1 MVSTADPLSITPA
14 ALRVRSLGA
23 PGIVSPVAGL
33 VRGRASSPHYV
44 HESDRVLLDDTIEGA
59 AARLCDVG
67 ELPSLE
73 PGGPREYIYFDP
85 AGTRAGIVTCGGLCP
100 GLNNVIR
107 GLVLHLADSYGVTEV
122 LGFRD
127 GFRGLVGDVE
137 PVRLDRDVVADIH
150 NRGGTILGTSRGN
163 QDPERMV
170 ATLER
175 LGISVLFVIGGDGTL
190 RGAQQIA
197 DEADRRGLTL
207 SVIGVPKTID
217 NDIPYLDQSFG
228 FQTAFTRA
236 TESIKAALTEA
247 SSTPNGVGLV
257 KLMGRHS
264 GFIACYAALASHD
277 VDFVLIPEV
286 PLHLD
291 GPNGFLASLRRRVG
305 KRGHAVVVVAEG
317 AGQELFAYDGAV
329 DASGNARLA
338 DVGRLLRERILADFA
353 AAGDELSLRYVDPGY
368 AIRSVAANGWDAV
381 YCLRLA
387 QAAVHAAMAG
397 RTAMVVG
404 RWHGRFVHLPIPL
417 STGSRNQ
424 VDPDGDL
431 WMSVLESTG
440 QPERFGSLQ
449 RGDRVQREHVGL
461 EAEARDDPARGRRD
475 HGLVTEPL
483 TGREVGDV
491 HLDKRRGPHLHRVH
505 QRVGVVGERA
515 GVEHYRCG
523 TVARLVHPGHQLTL
537 VLGLPDLDVKAE
549 FLARRLAQLDEV
561 GVGRGAV
568 HGRLSLA
575 EAAQVR
581 PVEHEHPTA
590 IPYSVGGHAATAS

>member
-1 MVSTADPLSITPA
+1 MVSTGDPLSITVSDLRIRRVGEPA
-14 ALRVRSLGA
+14 ISSPMARLLRGW
-23 PGIVSPVAGL
+23 
-33 VRGRASSPHYV
+33 ASSPHYV
-44 HESDRVLLDDTIEGA
+44 HESDRVLLDDTVESA
-59 AARLCDVG
+59 VARDCGTGD
-67 ELPSLE
+67 LPSLE
-73 PGGPREYIYFDP
+73 AGGPREYIYFDP
-85 AGTRAGIVTCGGLCP
+85 SHTRAAIVTCGGLCP

-107 GLVLHLADSYGVTEV
+107 GLVLELADNYGVTDV

-127 GFRGLVGDVE
+127 GFRGLVDDAE
-137 PVRLDRDVVADIH
+137 PLRLSPDVVADIH

-175 LGISVLFVIGGDGTL
+175 LGICVLFVIGGDGTL
-190 RGAQQIA
+190 RGAQRIA
-197 DEADRRGLTL
+197 DEADRRGLVL

-217 NDIPYLDQSFG
+217 NDIPYIDQSFG

-236 TESIKAALTEA
+236 TDSIKAALTEA

-317 AGQELFAYDGAV
+317 AGQELFASDGAV

-338 DVGRLLRERILADFA
+338 DIGRLLRDRIGADFA
-353 AAGDELSLRYVDPGY
+353 AAGTELSIRYVDPGY
-368 AIRSVAANGWDAV
+368 AIRSVPANGWDAV

-387 QAAVHAAMAG
+387 QSAVHAAMAG

-417 STGSRNQ
+417 ATGSRNQ
-424 VDPDGDL
+424 VDPNGDL

-440 QPERFGSLQ
+440 QPERFS
-449 RGDRVQREHVGL
+449 
-461 EAEARDDPARGRRD
+461 
-475 HGLVTEPL
+475 
-483 TGREVGDV
+483 
-491 HLDKRRGPHLHRVH
+491 
-505 QRVGVVGERA
+505 
-515 GVEHYRCG
+515 
-523 TVARLVHPGHQLTL
+523 
-537 VLGLPDLDVKAE
+537 
-549 FLARRLAQLDEV
+549 
-561 GVGRGAV
+561 
-568 HGRLSLA
+568 
-575 EAAQVR
+575 
-581 PVEHEHPTA
+581 
-590 IPYSVGGHAATAS
+590 